1 MTDATQPAANAT
13 GAPDTQPSP
22 TVAFL
27 GLGAMGRPMAANLAG
42 RWPTI
47 VWNRT
52 SSVATAHAAAH
63 GSHAVEDLAEV
74 AAARADVV
82 CTCLPTDAE
91 VAALAAVLG
100 PQLAA
105 GTVWIDHTSGDPAG
119 ARDVAAVLAS
129 YDVGYL
135 DAPVSGGTDGAARGA
150 LTVMVGGDVDDL
162 DVVMPVLDTVSARVV
177 HVGGV
182 GAGMAVKA
190 VNNALLATSLWAAA
204 EGLTALAAQGV
215 MPEAALEVIASS
227 SGRSFATQTL
237 IPERV
242 LDRSFPHT
250 FALALLAKDVRLAGS
265 VLAGAGVDGPVLAL
279 VERLTNAAAEELP
292 EADHVELV
300 RLLERAV
307 GVELSSLQ

>member
-1 MTDATQPAANAT
+1 MQPTTTTQ
-13 GAPDTQPSP
+13 
-22 TVAFL
+22 VAFL
-27 GLGAMGRPMAANLAG
+27 GLGAMGRPMAANLAA
-42 RWPTI
+42 RWPTT

-52 SSVATAHAAAH
+52 TSVAEAHAAEH
-63 GSHAVEDLAEV
+63 GSRAALDLDEV
-74 AAARADVV
+74 AGAQVV
-82 CTCLPTDAE
+82 CTCLPTDVE

-100 PQLAA
+100 PQLSP

-119 ARDVAAVLAS
+119 ARDIGLLLAG

-135 DAPVSGGTDGAARGA
+135 DAPVSGGTDGAARGT
-150 LTVMVGGDVDDL
+150 LTAMVGGDAEDL
-162 DVVMPVLDTVSARVV
+162 AAVTAVLATVAARVV
-177 HVGGV
+177 HVGDV

-204 EGLTALAAQGV
+204 EGLTALTSQGV
-215 MPEAALEVIASS
+215 APEAALEVIASS
-227 SGRSFATQTL
+227 SGRSFATETL

-265 VLAGAGVDGPVLAL
+265 VLAGAGVDGPVLHL
-279 VERLTNAAAEELP
+279 VEQLTSAAAVEL
-292 EADHVELV
+292 EGADHVELV
-300 RLLERAV
+300 RVLERAV